1 MSRPGILRFAA
12 GPKDWKRIQSGEF
25 GKEVEK
31 DEEPNFAID
40 VWWYDPDI
48 VSGAREV
55 DVLSLYLQF
64 RDNPDERLE
73 AAAEHMFEEFAW

>member
-1 MSRPGILRFAA
+1 MAKVLSRSDRRCPGPA
-12 GPKDWKRIQSGEF
+12 
-25 GKEVEK
+25 
-31 DEEPNFAID
+31 D

-73 AAAEHMFEEFAW
+73 AAAEQLLEEFAW